1 MTSSTPSTSS
11 TQAPISIFI
20 QYIPVLANHSAKL
33 ARFLFRLAS
42 SVTQATFL
50 YPSALVLSPLAVL
63 LSISLYILAPVTVF
77 IQTLHNLLVLTP
89 YHVVTYLLEAIYPV
103 YVFCGVACI
112 TGAIVGILA
121 RQIVLYLIELG
132 RLDEAGRHSQEEQ
145 SPELV
150 AEKVEWEAA

>member
-1 MTSSTPSTSS
+1 MTSPTPSTSS
-11 TQAPISIFI
+11 TQAPISILI
-20 QYIPVLANHSAKL
+20 QYIPVLATNSAKF

-42 SVTQATFL
+42 SVTRTTFL

-77 IQTLHNLLVLTP
+77 IQTLHNLLILTP

-132 RLDEAGRHSQEEQ
+132 RLDGHSQEEQ

-150 AEKVEWEAA
+150 SEKVEWEAA